1 MQTNITSQMWPTGG
15 KGGLSSR
22 KILIRFRRLNIWD
35 VWIQPVQMNFL
46 KFQILCLKL
55 FYETSAYHLLRIFS
69 NLVSRC
75 TLVVNRQSIEKVH
88 KQQSAS
94 FCRQVDTPSWNV
106 TCNIYNNKF
115 ITFNEEV
122 HKYKTRIK
130 SNIHLYQSSTS
141 AGLRSVN
148 EVTKPLYN

>member
-1 MQTNITSQMWPTGG
+1 VLLFVD
-15 KGGLSSR
+15 K
-22 KILIRFRRLNIWD
+22 LIHHPEML
-35 VWIQPVQMNFL
+35 PVTF
-46 KFQILCLKL
+46 I
-55 FYETSAYHLLRIFS
+55 
-69 NLVSRC
+69 
-75 TLVVNRQSIEKVH
+75 
-88 KQQSAS
+88 
-94 FCRQVDTPSWNV
+94 
-106 TCNIYNNKF
+106 NNKF